1 MLLHFLHKKEEK
13 YSKLG
18 QNIWR
23 IFNVIQFEMPTYIQA
38 SVEKLINLVSEPWR
52 IWMWSICLVLN
63 LRCIIVPRELWMP
76 SRRQVGVHDFQSS
89 LGICSNWRQDS
100 RSQFYNSDTCVRPT
114 PNFMQPSPYW
124 VCSSF
129 LIFNYLYLSDWRLKV
144 NVGKQLSQAKL
155 FRLPAPWISWRQ
167 ARVIGFKFF
176 I

>member
-1 MLLHFLHKKEEK
+1 MYF
-13 YSKLG
+13 
-18 QNIWR
+18 QCNPIWNAYLYPGLSGE
-23 IFNVIQFEMPTYIQA
+23 IDKSGFWTMKNLNVINMPCLKPEMH
-38 SVEKLINLVSEPWR
+38 LD
-52 IWMWSICLVLN
+52 
-63 LRCIIVPRELWMP
+63 IVPRELWMP